1 MTMKK
6 TRLALAIGT
15 RTIEGREVFR
25 ELSIAKDSINV
36 EARTVELA
44 ASSEYPVE
52 RWFGNEILDH
62 SASSIRMGRLQNFAP
77 LLDMHWR
84 GDQIGVVEEVWLS
97 EDRRIRA
104 RVRFSKSTKGEEFFQ
119 DVIDGIRRHVSIGY
133 IIHEMVLVSRA
144 DSGDT
149 YRVVDWEP
157 YEISMV
163 SVPADPTVGVGRS
176 ADNAPHKSIQNV
188 IKVRGLEVDE
198 DDVID
203 VPGTEQQRHQQPVT
217 KPTVTVDP
225 ALAERTR
232 ISEISAI
239 GEQFG
244 QRSLVN
250 EAINKGHS
258 VDQFR
263 ALVLERMNPVSTGS
277 FQGKD
282 RLSTKEVER
291 SKQTPT
297 AASLGLTFAEAQDYS
312 LMRAINAA
320 ATGDWSNAG
329 FERSVS
335 LAIAD
340 FCKKDARGFFVPHDL
355 LALRGLEKGTPGKG
369 GELVAKELMGSEFID
384 ILRNKAMVARLGA
397 KMLPGLVGDVDLPRK
412 LTGSNFYWLGEKE
425 DVNDSDFDFST
436 LGLKPRTIAGAV
448 PVTRRLRKQS
458 SLAVENL
465 IRNDLIEGIGV
476 AIDLAMLSGAGGNA
490 PLGLLNSVG
499 IPAVTVPAGGID
511 WATAVAMET
520 KIATFNSDI
529 GSLAYLTSPVQR
541 GAAKT
546 TPKVAGD
553 SQFIWADNEVN
564 GYAAHAT
571 NQVAANTWIFGDW
584 SQIVLAMWGVLD
596 IEVDTAKLAA
606 QSGLVLRVFQD
617 VDAGIR
623 RKESFCIGR
632 PA

>member
-6 TRLALAIGT
+6 TKLALAIGT

-25 ELSIAKDSINV
+25 ELSIAADSINV

-97 EDRRIRA
+97 DDRRIRA
-104 RVRFSKSTKGEEFFQ
+104 RVRFSKSVKGEEFFQ

-176 ADNAPHKSIQNV
+176 AENAQHKTIQNV

-198 DDVID
+198 DEVINVTGAD
-203 VPGTEQQRHQQPVT
+203 QQRQQPVI
-217 KPTVTVDP
+217 KPTISVDP

-239 GEQFG
+239 GDQFG

-250 EAINKGHS
+250 EAINKGTS

-263 ALVLERMNPVSTGS
+263 ALVMERLNPAATGS
-277 FQGKD
+277 FQGND
-282 RLSTKEVER
+282 TVSRKEAER
-291 SKQTPT
+291 SKQAPT
-297 AASLGLTFAEAQDYS
+297 ATSLGLTFAETQSYS

-320 ATGDWSNAG
+320 ATGDWKDAG

-340 FCKKDARGFFVPHDL
+340 FCKKDARGFFVPHDIM
-355 LALRGLEKGTPGKG
+355 ALRGLEKGTPGKG
-369 GELVAKELMGSEFID
+369 GETIATNLMATEFID

-397 KMLPGLVGDVDLPRK
+397 NLLPGLIGDVDLPRK

-436 LGLKPRTIAGAV
+436 LSLSPRTIAGAV

-458 SLAVENL
+458 SLAIENL

-499 IPAVTVPAGGID
+499 IPAVTIPAGGID
-511 WATAVAMET
+511 WKTVVDMET
-520 KIATFNSDI
+520 KISTFNADI
-529 GSLAYLTSPVQR
+529 GKLAYLTSPVQR
-541 GAAKT
+541 GAGKV

-553 SQFIWADNEVN
+553 SQFIWANNEVN

-584 SQIVLAMWGVLD
+584 SQIVMAMWGVLD